1 MQTFVSENFRP
12 PSSVNEIGNPT
23 GRTESSAPTMQRQLR
38 LAEYSGNEQ
47 KRNCISPSITAC
59 STFICT
65 ESYRKSIR
73 LAPDRAFRPRSGQ
86 NSRASARNIT
96 RLLRIFLPTFS
107 GATEKVGLRSNSC
120 SVTAKEAVP
129 VNPDNRAV
137 SVVRPY
143 NVLCKIVCEATVARC
158 GKRGS
163 SGEYRK

>member
-23 GRTESSAPTMQRQLR
+23 GRIESSAPTMQRQLR

-47 KRNCISPSITAC
+47 KLNCISPSITAC

-86 NSRASARNIT
+86 KFARVSAQYNASPAHLFAYFFWRNRKSRSAKQQ
-96 RLLRIFLPTFS
+96 LQ
-107 GATEKVGLRSNSC
+107 C
-120 SVTAKEAVP
+120 Q
-129 VNPDNRAV
+129 
-137 SVVRPY
+137 
-143 NVLCKIVCEATVARC
+143 C
-158 GKRGS
+158 KRGS
-163 SGEYRK
+163 SGEYRKKADSVVGPYRLPHHSPVRSHSGVYSLLAAEKSCV

>member
-47 KRNCISPSITAC
+47 KRNCVSPSITAC

-73 LAPDRAFRPRSGQ
+73 LASDRAFRPRSGQ
-86 NSRASARNIT
+86 KFARVSAQYGASPAHLFAYFFWRNRKSRSAKQQ
-96 RLLRIFLPTFS
+96 LQ
-107 GATEKVGLRSNSC
+107 C
-120 SVTAKEAVP
+120 Q
-129 VNPDNRAV
+129 
-137 SVVRPY
+137 
-143 NVLCKIVCEATVARC
+143 C
-158 GKRGS
+158 KRGS
-163 SGEYRK
+163 SGESGQSGRQRRPPLQCAVQNCLRSNSCALRQKRQFR